1 MATTFKWLGAEV
13 ATTTHSTS
21 LNSLAD
27 GSFAGASSAIT
38 NSSDL
43 FEFMDVELVLG
54 SLSPAAGAF
63 VDVWIYY
70 SIDATNFADAAKP
83 LQTSALLCTF
93 QLDTTAATA
102 QRLFNR
108 LIPIAPHDF
117 KLDVRNKAG
126 VALNASGNT
135 LKISRYDEQ
144 GV

>member
-1 MATTFKWLGAEV
+1 MATTFKWATAEA

-21 LNSLAD
+21 LNSL
-27 GSFAGASSAIT
+27 GNTSYAGASSAIT

-43 FEFMDVELVLG
+43 FEFMDVELVLN
-54 SLSPAAGAF
+54 SLSPATGGF
-63 VDVWIYY
+63 VRIWIYY
-70 SIDATNFADAAKP
+70 SIDATNFADAGKP

-93 QLDTTAATA
+93 QLDTAGATA

-117 KLDVRNKAG
+117 KIDVENQSG
-126 VALNASGNT
+126 VAFNASGNT